1 MKPEQSSLEN
11 EIKARANSLGFQL
24 CGITSA
30 APPQEYFRY
39 ERWVENDDHAEMNY
53 LASPYHMETRRQPE
67 RLFPGL
73 QSIIVLGSMY
83 ALPSPS
89 TLQQKNMGVLSGYM
103 TGEDYHQSIPTR
115 LEPLVVFLESLS
127 PATRRPR
134 IFTDSSPILE
144 RELGS
149 RAGLGWIGRNSC
161 LISPQ
166 IGSGFL
172 LAEIFTDLPLLPDP
186 PFTADHC
193 GSCQRCVEACPT
205 KCILPDR
212 TLDSKRCIS
221 YATIENRG
229 SIPTWMDQKI
239 SHQLAGCDICQS
251 VCPWNRGSLQQ
262 HPFPPENQFDLDQM
276 LKLIRITA
284 EEFTARFGPR
294 AVSRVKRS
302 SLVRNLT
309 ILLKHSGDRRAAL
322 VAKDLLLTEKDPLI
336 RKYLEWLWVENEQD
350 K

>member
-1 MKPEQSSLEN
+1 VKPEGNLIEN
-11 EIKARANSLGFQL
+11 EIKARAKSLGFQL

-161 LISPQ
+161 LISPL

-186 PFTADHC
+186 PFLADRC
-193 GSCQRCVEACPT
+193 GSCQRCVNACPT
-205 KCILPDR
+205 QCILPDR
-212 TLDSKRCIS
+212 TIDSSRCIS
-221 YATIENRG
+221 YLTIENRG
-229 SIPTWMDQKI
+229 AIPSWADQKI
-239 SHQLAGCDICQS
+239 SHQLAGCDICQV
-251 VCPWNRGSLQQ
+251 VCPWNQRSLRNQS
-262 HPFPPENQFDLDQM
+262 FPQENQFDLEEM
-276 LKLIRITA
+276 LKLIGITA
-284 EEFTARFGPR
+284 EDFTTRFANR

-302 SLVRNLT
+302 GLVRNLT
-309 ILLKHSGDRRAAL
+309 ILLKHSGDQRASQ
-322 VAKDLLLTEKDPLI
+322 VARDLLLTEKDPLV
-336 RKYLEWLWVENEQD
+336 RNYLEVLLAENDQ
-350 K
+350 